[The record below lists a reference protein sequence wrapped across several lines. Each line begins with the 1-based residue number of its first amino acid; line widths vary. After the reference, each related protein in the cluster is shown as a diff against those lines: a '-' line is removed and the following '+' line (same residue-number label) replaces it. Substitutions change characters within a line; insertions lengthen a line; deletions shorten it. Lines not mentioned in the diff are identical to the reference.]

1 MRSIYQLASWL
12 LAMTQRRTETLPR
25 GCEPVHDSHSIRAAI
40 KAARYFSRSTLHRC
54 EPDSYDRH
62 SVPFF
67 DYISELE
74 MAYLGIWLLLTHIV
88 RTQEDV
94 QDDRHCSYLH
104 AWGKFASITE
114 YGARQS
120 HVLKSDARTMGAI
133 GWGMTPAHVALA
145 HMWSRGIDERHDVEA
160 LASLVIL
167 INASF
172 GSLEPWCSFNVTS
185 ARALSTLY
193 QSQLHSTPR
202 ESDTNYRNVTL
213 IMLRVAQTRRRPASF
228 VASGMSAQLSAA
240 RRVLTPNDSIAMI
253 QRSSVRYTKSS
264 TRTRC

>member
-1 MRSIYQLASWL
+1 
-12 LAMTQRRTETLPR
+12 
-25 GCEPVHDSHSIRAAI
+25 
-40 KAARYFSRSTLHRC
+40 
-54 EPDSYDRH
+54 
-62 SVPFF
+62 
-67 DYISELE
+67 
-74 MAYLGIWLLLTHIV
+74 MAYLGIGLLLTPIL
-88 RTQEDV
+88 RTQEHI
-94 QDDRHCSYLH
+94 QENRGAGNLH
-104 AWGKFASITE
+104 AWAKFAHIAE
-114 YGARQS
+114 YGTHQG

-145 HMWSRGIDERHDVEA
+145 HMWSRGIDERHDVKA

-172 GSLEPWCSFNVTS
+172 GSLEPWYSFNVTS

-193 QSQLHSTPR
+193 QPQLHSTPL

-228 VASGMSAQLSAA
+228 VASGTSAQLSAT

-253 QRSSVRYTKSS
+253 QRSSVRCTRSS

>member
-1 MRSIYQLASWL
+1 
-12 LAMTQRRTETLPR
+12 
-25 GCEPVHDSHSIRAAI
+25 
-40 KAARYFSRSTLHRC
+40 
-54 EPDSYDRH
+54 
-62 SVPFF
+62 
-67 DYISELE
+67 
-74 MAYLGIWLLLTHIV
+74 MAYLGIGLLLTPII
-88 RTQEDV
+88 RTQEDI
-94 QDDRHCSYLH
+94 QDNRRVGNLH
-104 AWGKFASITE
+104 AWVKFAHIAE
-114 YGARQS
+114 YGTHQS

-172 GSLEPWCSFNVTS
+172 GSLEPWYSFNVTS
-185 ARALSTLY
+185 ARALTTFH
-193 QSQLHSTPR
+193 QPQLHSTPR

-253 QRSSVRYTKSS
+253 QRSSGRCTRSF
-264 TRTRC
+264 TRTRCCGRFPWDSCHRMNKLSSTFAACSLQTS